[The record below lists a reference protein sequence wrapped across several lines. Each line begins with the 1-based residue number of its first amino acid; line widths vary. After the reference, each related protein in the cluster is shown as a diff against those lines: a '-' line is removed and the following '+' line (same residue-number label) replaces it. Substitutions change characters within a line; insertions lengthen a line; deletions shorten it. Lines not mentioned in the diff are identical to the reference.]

1 MILILRRIA
10 LNLCYPKSYL
20 SLALFILLALSPI
33 IIRNPFF
40 AEILIMTIIYA
51 ALSSSWN
58 LIGGYGG
65 QLSLGHA
72 TFFGIGA
79 YTSTLL
85 YLNLGISPWLGM
97 LVGGVIAAI
106 FSALIGY
113 PCFRLRGPF
122 FALATI
128 ALAEVLR
135 MLALYWRSLTQ
146 GGVGLLIP
154 YKPEFRNLLFGDK
167 TSYAYVALAFLGV
180 VVLAT
185 VIIENSRLGYYLV
198 AIREDEDAA
207 ETLGVN
213 STQCKLIALAISAF
227 FTAMLGTLYAQYVLF
242 IDPDIVFPLALSI
255 HFALLAI
262 IGGVGTVAGPVLGAV
277 LLTPLDA
284 FLRGWLG
291 ALYAGLGFIV
301 YGILLIVVVILL
313 PEGIIK
319 WLREKI
325 KPVLNKLPVIK
336 PDAFLLKEPLEEKVP
351 ALAKSY
357 YEKNGIVLLGVK
369 NVSKY
374 FGGLAAVNDV
384 QFNIREG
391 EILGLIG
398 PNGSGKTTMFN
409 LITAF
414 LPLNSGIIEFKNT
427 KISHFKRPSKIC
439 SLGIGRTFQL
449 VKPFNNMTVLENVM
463 VGAFCR
469 SKNVEDVRREAIEI
483 IEIVGMSD
491 HKDYLASNLNVNYRK
506 RLELARSLAT
516 KPEVLLLDEPMA
528 GLNPK
533 ETEEMIALLK
543 KISSRGITLLI
554 IEHIMKA
561 IMTLSDRIMVLHHG
575 EKIAEG
581 TPQEISK
588 DQKVIDAYLGEEYV
602 YATSG

>member
-1 MILILRRIA
+1 MISTLTRIA
-10 LNLCYPKSYL
+10 RNLCYPKSYL

-33 IIRNPFF
+33 TIRNPFVF
-40 AEILIMTIIYA
+40 EILIMTIIYA

-72 TFFGIGA
+72 AFFGIGA

-85 YLNLGISPWLGM
+85 FLNFGISPWLGM
-97 LVGGVIAAI
+97 VGGGVIAAI
-106 FSALIGY
+106 FSAFVGY

-154 YKPEFRNLLFGDK
+154 YKPEFKNLLFGDK
-167 TSYAYVALAFLGV
+167 ISYAYVALAFLAV
-180 VVLAT
+180 VVLVT

-207 ETLGVN
+207 ETLGV
-213 STQCKLIALAISAF
+213 SSAQCKLIALAISAF

-242 IDPDIVFPLALSI
+242 IDPDIVFPLVLSI

-262 IGGVGTVAGPVLGAV
+262 IGGVGTVAGPILGAV

-325 KPVLNKLPVIK
+325 KPTLNKLPVIRLE
-336 PDAFLLKEPLEEKVP
+336 AFSLKEPLEEKAP
-351 ALAKSY
+351 ALAKAS
-357 YEKNGIVLLGVK
+357 YEKNGTVLLGVK

-384 QFNIREG
+384 QFDIRKG

-427 KISHFKRPSKIC
+427 KISHFKCPSKVC

-463 VGAFCR
+463 IGAFCR
-469 SKNVEDVRREAIEI
+469 SNNVEDVRREAMEI

-506 RLELARSLAT
+506 RLELARALAT

-533 ETEEMIALLK
+533 ETEEMIELLK

>member
-1 MILILRRIA
+1 MISILTRIA
-10 LNLCYPKSYL
+10 RNLCYPKSYL

-33 IIRNPFF
+33 IIRNPFVV
-40 AEILIMTIIYA
+40 EILIMTIIYA
-51 ALSSSWN
+51 AMSSSWN

-72 TFFGIGA
+72 AFFGIGA

-85 YLNLGISPWLGM
+85 FLNFGISPWLGM
-97 LVGGVIAAI
+97 FAGGVIAAI
-106 FSALIGY
+106 FSAVVGY

-154 YKPEFRNLLFGDK
+154 YKPAFRDFLFADK
-167 TSYAYVALAFLGV
+167 ISYAYVALAFLAV
-180 VVLAT
+180 IVLVT

-207 ETLGVN
+207 ETLGV
-213 STQCKLIALAISAF
+213 SSAHCKLTALVISAF
-227 FTAMLGTLYAQYVLF
+227 FTGMLGTLYSQYVLF
-242 IDPDIVFPLALSI
+242 IDPDIVFPLVLSI

-325 KPVLNKLPVIK
+325 KPTLSKLPVIRLE
-336 PDAFLLKEPLEEKVP
+336 ALSLKEPPEEKAP
-351 ALAKSY
+351 ALAKAS
-357 YEKNGIVLLGVK
+357 YEKEGTVLLGVK

-384 QFNIREG
+384 QFDMRKG

-427 KISHFKRPSKIC
+427 KISHFKYPNKIC

-463 VGAFCR
+463 IGAFCR
-469 SKNVEDVRREAIEI
+469 SNNVEDVRREATEI

-491 HKDYLASNLNVNYRK
+491 YKDFLASKLNVNYRK
-506 RLELARSLAT
+506 RLELARALAT

-533 ETEEMIALLK
+533 ETEEMIELLK
-543 KISSRGITLLI
+543 RISSRGITLLI

-588 DQKVIDAYLGEEYV
+588 NQKVIDAYLGEEYV